1 MEIEEAEDRVYED
14 MKPIYRSALMTRYQV
29 LVHLCSNLK
38 RDPTHK
44 KILATANKLRDDEE
58 YDEEEAMKYA
68 LKKRRYVL
76 GRKLDEYDK
85 PSYVAEENGTEALMP
100 MKTPP
105 AAAQTSQRST
115 NVFLRW
121 TIYNLA

>member
-14 MKPIYRSALMTRYQV
+14 MKPIYRSALMNRYQV

-76 GRKLDEYDK
+76 ERKLDEYDK

-105 AAAQTSQRST
+105 AAAQTSQRSM